1 MAAALGD
8 TAALIQCHG
17 AGRRRR
23 HANDHCSGNG
33 ENSVSHRI
41 LPIVKPNSGEIDEA
55 NARAALLFAAMTK

>member
-1 MAAALGD
+1 MAAVLGD
-8 TAALIQCHG
+8 ANHLFQCQR

-23 HANDHCSGNG
+23 HAKHHCSGNS

-41 LPIVKPNSGEIDEA
+41 LPIVKANRGETDEA